1 MDVNLKP
8 GLPGTLTITVS
19 AEDTAARYGSGLVE
33 VFATPAM
40 IALMEKTAQLS
51 VQPHLPEGYITL
63 GTAISVTHLKASP
76 VGMKVHCEST
86 LISAEGR
93 KLEFLVKAS
102 DEKGLIGEGTHQRT
116 MVNAERFMEKL
127 REQNQ

>member
-1 MDVNLKP
+1 
-8 GLPGTLTITVS
+8 
-19 AEDTAARYGSGLVE
+19 
-33 VFATPAM
+33 
-40 IALMEKTAQLS
+40 
-51 VQPHLPEGYITL
+51 
-63 GTAISVTHLKASP
+63 
-76 VGMKVHCEST
+76 MKVHCEST